1 MHKLAGKHVA
11 IFSAQYFPHVGGVEN
26 YTFHVAREMA
36 RAGIAAT
43 VVTLGDSK
51 GISREEASDG
61 FTVLRLPARQLLH
74 GRYPIAR
81 PFDLPRRILAND
93 PVNYVVVNTRF
104 YPHSL
109 SAVAFAQDRGII
121 PVVIEHGS
129 AHLTLGNAVFDCGVA
144 AIEHFMTALVKR
156 HPAQYYGV
164 SKRSSEWL
172 SHFGIA
178 SSGEL
183 YNSIDADA
191 FAQSASSRDYRSEL
205 GVAPS
210 VPLVAFVGRLAP
222 EKGVQQL
229 LAAASTL
236 PEVHFVLAGDGP
248 LRSQLEA
255 EAGRNVSL
263 VGSVSSA
270 DVASLLSQADLFC
283 LPSHSEGFAT
293 SLLEAAAC
301 ATPAVITDVG
311 GARELIGDKGLGF
324 VIDSMDDCLV
334 KQAIVT
340 ALADREELEAMGVRV
355 RNRVK
360 DMFSWKKTAE
370 RVLEACE
377 RANAHSTT
385 S

>member
-61 FTVLRLPARQLLH
+61 FTVLRLPARRLLH

-144 AIEHFMTALVKR
+144 AIDHYR
-156 HPAQYYGV
+156 
-164 SKRSSEWL
+164 
-172 SHFGIA
+172 
-178 SSGEL
+178 
-183 YNSIDADA
+183 
-191 FAQSASSRDYRSEL
+191 QS
-205 GVAPS
+205 
-210 VPLVAFVGRLAP
+210 
-222 EKGVQQL
+222 
-229 LAAASTL
+229 
-236 PEVHFVLAGDGP
+236 
-248 LRSQLEA
+248 
-255 EAGRNVSL
+255 
-263 VGSVSSA
+263 
-270 DVASLLSQADLFC
+270 
-283 LPSHSEGFAT
+283 
-293 SLLEAAAC
+293 
-301 ATPAVITDVG
+301 
-311 GARELIGDKGLGF
+311 
-324 VIDSMDDCLV
+324 
-334 KQAIVT
+334 
-340 ALADREELEAMGVRV
+340 
-355 RNRVK
+355 
-360 DMFSWKKTAE
+360 
-370 RVLEACE
+370 
-377 RANAHSTT
+377 
-385 S
+385 